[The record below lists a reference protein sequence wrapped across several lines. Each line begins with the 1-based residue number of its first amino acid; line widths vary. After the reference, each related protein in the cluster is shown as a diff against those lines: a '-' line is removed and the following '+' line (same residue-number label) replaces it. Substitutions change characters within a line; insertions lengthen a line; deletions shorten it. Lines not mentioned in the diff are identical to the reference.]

1 MPAWGGHL
9 KVGGREGDR
18 TPDLYLAK
26 VALSQLSY
34 TPIPVYNSTIFPAP
48 FSGLMP
54 ALLSMQVFVRH
65 HSALFRPGSCG
76 LLHFFVW

>member
-1 MPAWGGHL
+1 
-9 KVGGREGDR
+9 
-18 TPDLYLAK
+18 
-26 VALSQLSY
+26 
-34 TPIPVYNSTIFPAP
+34 
-48 FSGLMP
+48 LMP